1 MLTVVSVV
9 GMTVMG
15 SLGSFFLK
23 KATGGKLIDIIKN
36 KYFYIGGFLYFM
48 SLLINVW
55 LLTRLDYSLVV
66 PLCSLSYVWTMILS
80 CKFLGEKI
88 TYRKICGTIIM
99 ILGIM
104 LLI

>member
-1 MLTVVSVV
+1 MITVVFVIL
-9 GMTVMG
+9 MTLAG

-23 KATGGKLIDIIKN
+23 KATDGELVGIIRN
-36 KYFYIGGFLYFM
+36 PNFYIGGTLYFI
-48 SLLINVW
+48 SLVINVW

-80 CKFLGEKI
+80 CKFLKEKI
-88 TYRKICGTIIM
+88 TYRKIWGTIVM

-104 LLI
+104 MLI

>member
-1 MLTVVSVV
+1 MVTVILVII
-9 GMTVMG
+9 MTLMG

-23 KATGGKLIDIIKN
+23 KSTGGELVEIIKN
-36 KYFYIGGFLYFM
+36 KNFYIGGILYFL
-48 SLLINVW
+48 SLIINVY

-66 PLCSLSYVWTMILS
+66 PLCSLSYVWTMVLS

-88 TYRKICGTIIM
+88 TYRKLWGTIIM